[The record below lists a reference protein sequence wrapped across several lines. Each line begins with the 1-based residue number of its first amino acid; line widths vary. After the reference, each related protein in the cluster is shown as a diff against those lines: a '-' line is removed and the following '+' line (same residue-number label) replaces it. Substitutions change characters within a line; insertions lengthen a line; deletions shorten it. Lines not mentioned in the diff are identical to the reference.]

1 MHTNKFLICV
11 KICENVLKQQQIFCF
26 SKQPRLAGI
35 QMYRVIPGQLSVLCI
50 SYYKIWSAGPLLA
63 CATKITLASGV
74 VNFIIHFKLFKITN

>member
-1 MHTNKFLICV
+1 
-11 KICENVLKQQQIFCF
+11 
-26 SKQPRLAGI
+26 
-35 QMYRVIPGQLSVLCI
+35 MYRVIPGQLSVLCI